1 MCNYY
6 INTKLITIMGGIC
19 APS

>member
-6 INTKLITIMGGIC
+6 INTKLKTIMGGIC